1 MILGA
6 GVDPTA
12 SHCRVRVPS
21 RGRCRFVH
29 GQAPVTHGL
38 LREARLSLLPIT
50 VAAPAVLPENAA
62 MKSQRIACDR
72 EQNVAPTLQY
82 Q

>member
-1 MILGA
+1 
-6 GVDPTA
+6 
-12 SHCRVRVPS
+12 
-21 RGRCRFVH
+21 
-29 GQAPVTHGL
+29 L